1 MAEDASKVSEAAP
14 PPPPSPPPP
23 PPEVPY
29 EPRRPINKGR
39 LILLLTLVFIA
50 VLVRGLFK
58 LLRIEKVFCFHFLWG
73 KCDLFHF
80 VLDLATQRINRLKG
94 EFSFFYP

>member
-1 MAEDASKVSEAAP
+1 MERGTTMAEDASKVSEAAP
-14 PPPPSPPPP
+14 PPPPASPPPP

-50 VLVRGLFK
+50 VLVRALSLKKRKSISLYF
-58 LLRIEKVFCFHFLWG
+58 LLG
-73 KCDLFHF
+73 KCDLILALIWPRKFLF
-80 VLDLATQRINRLKG
+80 V
-94 EFSFFYP
+94 

>member
-1 MAEDASKVSEAAP
+1 MAEDASKAAEAAP

-50 VLVRGLFK
+50 VLVRALS
-58 LLRIEKVFCFHFLWG
+58 LEK
-73 KCDLFHF
+73 
-80 VLDLATQRINRLKG
+80 
-94 EFSFFYP
+94 